1 MIEVD
6 AAVAILVLVILF
18 GTLFGLVY
26 WARGAA
32 PFDDGTGRDLGELLG
47 GDEGWAP
54 PPPRTPPPWERREP
68 SEPLGHGPEGETSH
82 PDDPDVT
89 RSTEG

>member
-6 AAVAILVLVILF
+6 AAVALLVLVVLF

-32 PFDDGTGRDLGELLG
+32 PFDDGTGRDVGELLG

-54 PPPRTPPPWERREP
+54 PPPRTPPPWDRR
-68 SEPLGHGPEGETSH
+68 GPEGAADGSRDGDE
-82 PDDPDVT
+82 P
-89 RSTEG
+89 R